1 MLLGFK
7 TQLALN
13 NKQRTLAARHAGV
26 ARHAYNW
33 GLAICK
39 QAVEAKQKLPT
50 AKVLRTAAA
59 NDLHKRLVAKVKKA
73 NPWYYE
79 VSKCAPQQALR
90 NLEQALKRW
99 RSGQGRFPRFKR
111 KGVRDSFYLE
121 GSIRISGNRIK
132 VPILG
137 WLRCAEILPTA
148 TPKNVVISLRAG
160 RWYISFKYEAPLLQV
175 EKTGEVVGVDLGV
188 NRLATC
194 SSGEMFALR
203 AASANDNPKPYR
215 KAQKRLV
222 RLQRRV
228 SRKQKGSANRKKAV
242 MQLARA
248 HKRVA
253 DIRLDNLHKLT
264 SYLAKKYRVVVIED
278 LQVQN
283 LLKNYRL
290 AGSLAVRVSGTE
302 SFCGFYEFRR
312 QLEYKAQLYGCQ
324 LVVVDRFYPSSQLC
338 SRCGH
343 RQKMLLHQRV
353 FRCERCG
360 LELDR
365 DLNAALNLVQWYLA
379 TCSSRGSDACGDPSG
394 GVVGVN
400 SATSHGSQKQ
410 EESRDATN
418 TALSQIGV
426 FVSVS

>member
-7 TQLALN
+7 TQLVLN
-13 NKQRTLAARHAGV
+13 NKQRTLAAQHAGV

-39 QAVEAKQKLPT
+39 QAIEAKQKLPT
-50 AKVLRTAAA
+50 AI
-59 NDLHKRLVAKVKKA
+59 DLHKRLVAEVKKA
-73 NPWYYE
+73 NPWYYQ

-99 RSGQGRFPRFKR
+99 RSGQGSFPRFKR

-121 GSIRISGNRIK
+121 GNIRVSGNRIK
-132 VPILG
+132 VPIFG
-137 WLRCAEILPTA
+137 WLRCAELLPTA
-148 TPKNVVISLRAG
+148 TPKNVVISQRAG

-175 EKTGEVVGVDLGV
+175 EQTGDVVGVDLGV

-194 SSGEMFALR
+194 SSGEMF
-203 AASANDNPKPYR
+203 DNPKPYR

-222 RLQRRV
+222 RLQQRV

-283 LLKNYRL
+283 LLKNR
-290 AGSLAVRVSGTE
+290 SLASSIAE
-302 SFCGFYEFRR
+302 CGFYEFRR

-324 LVVVDRFYPSSQLC
+324 LVAADRFYPSSQLC

-343 RQKMLLHQRV
+343 QQKMPLCQRV

-365 DLNAALNLVQWYLA
+365 DLNSALNLVRWYLA
-379 TCSSRGSDACGDPSG
+379 TVSSTGSDACGDPYG
-394 GVVGVN
+394 GVVG
-400 SATSHGSQKQ
+400 AKPTTSYGSLKQ
-410 EESRDATN
+410 EESVNAE
-418 TALSQIGV
+418 
-426 FVSVS
+426 

>member
-7 TQLALN
+7 TQLVLN
-13 NKQRTLAARHAGV
+13 NKQRTLAAQHAGV

-39 QAVEAKQKLPT
+39 QAIEAKQKLPT
-50 AKVLRTAAA
+50 AI
-59 NDLHKRLVAKVKKA
+59 DLHKRLVAEVKKA
-73 NPWYYE
+73 NPWYYQ

-99 RSGQGRFPRFKR
+99 RSGQGSFPRFKR

-121 GSIRISGNRIK
+121 GNIRVSGNRIK
-132 VPILG
+132 VPIFG
-137 WLRCAEILPTA
+137 WLRCAELLPTA
-148 TPKNVVISLRAG
+148 TPKNVVISQRAG

-175 EKTGEVVGVDLGV
+175 EQTGDVVGVDLGV

-283 LLKNYRL
+283 LLKNR
-290 AGSLAVRVSGTE
+290 SLASSIAE
-302 SFCGFYEFRR
+302 CGLYEFRR

-324 LVVVDRFYPSSQLC
+324 LVAADRFYPSSQLC

-343 RQKMLLHQRV
+343 QQKMPLCQRV

-365 DLNAALNLVQWYLA
+365 DLNAALNLVRWYLA
-379 TCSSRGSDACGDPSG
+379 TVSSTGSDACGDPYG
-394 GVVGVN
+394 GVVG
-400 SATSHGSQKQ
+400 AKPTTSYGSLKQ
-410 EESRDATN
+410 EESVNAE
-418 TALSQIGV
+418 
-426 FVSVS
+426 

>member
-1 MLLGFK
+1 MLLGFR
-7 TQLALN
+7 TRLELN
-13 NKQRTLAARHAGV
+13 NRQKTLAAQHAGV

-33 GLAICK
+33 GLAVCK
-39 QAVEAKQKLPT
+39 QAIEAKQKLPT
-50 AKVLRTAAA
+50 AI
-59 NDLHKRLVAKVKKA
+59 DLHKRLVAEVKKA
-73 NPWYYE
+73 NPWYYQ

-111 KGVRDSFYLE
+111 KGVRESFYLE
-121 GSIRISGNRIK
+121 GNIRIAGNCIK
-132 VPILG
+132 VPIFG

-148 TPKNVVISLRAG
+148 TPKNVVMSLRAG
-160 RWYISFKYEAPLLQV
+160 QWYISFKYEAPPPQV
-175 EKTGEVVGVDLGV
+175 EKTGDVVGVDLGV

-194 SSGEMFALR
+194 SDGRVFE
-203 AASANDNPKPYR
+203 NPKPYR
-215 KAQKRLV
+215 KARKRLA
-222 RLQRRV
+222 RLQRRL

-242 MQLARA
+242 IQLARA

-278 LQVQN
+278 LQVKN
-283 LLKNYRL
+283 LLKNHNL
-290 AGSLAVRVSGTE
+290 AGSLAD
-302 SFCGFYEFRR
+302 CGFYEFRR

-353 FRCERCG
+353 FRCPCCG

-365 DLNAALNLVQWYLA
+365 DLNAALNLLRWYR
-379 TCSSRGSDACGDPSG
+379 TTPSSGGSDACGDSSG

-400 SATSHGSQKQ
+400 SAASHGSLKQ
-410 EESRDATN
+410 EESSDAGQ
-418 TALSQIGV
+418 S
-426 FVSVS
+426 SVLFSVA

>member
-1 MLLGFK
+1 MLLGFR
-7 TQLALN
+7 TRLELN
-13 NKQRTLAARHAGV
+13 NRQKTLAAQHAGV

-33 GLAICK
+33 GLAVCK
-39 QAVEAKQKLPT
+39 QAIEAKQKLPT
-50 AKVLRTAAA
+50 AI
-59 NDLHKRLVAKVKKA
+59 DLHKRLVAEVKKA
-73 NPWYYE
+73 NPWYYQ

-160 RWYISFKYEAPLLQV
+160 RWYIPFKYEAPPPQV
-175 EKTGEVVGVDLGV
+175 EKTGDVVGVDLGV

-194 SSGEMFALR
+194 SDGRVFE
-203 AASANDNPKPYR
+203 NPKPYR
-215 KAQKRLV
+215 KARKRLA
-222 RLQRRV
+222 RLQRRL

-242 MQLARA
+242 IQLARA

-278 LQVQN
+278 LQVKN
-283 LLKNYRL
+283 LLKNHNL
-290 AGSLAVRVSGTE
+290 AGSLAD
-302 SFCGFYEFRR
+302 CGFYEFRR

-353 FRCERCG
+353 FRCPCCG

-365 DLNAALNLVQWYLA
+365 DLNAALNLLRWYR
-379 TCSSRGSDACGDPSG
+379 TTPSSGGSDACGDSSG

-400 SATSHGSQKQ
+400 SAASHGSLKQ
-410 EESRDATN
+410 EESSDAGQ
-418 TALSQIGV
+418 S
-426 FVSVS
+426 SVLFSVA